1 MIFSNNS
8 GINPSEQALL
18 TVTHRAMEQ
27 THEAMGKVT
36 QAMERMVILEEDV
49 KRLHKMLEQHMTSE
63 EKMFSERVEREK
75 QIETTLVGVARTVGS
90 LQALMSERAI
100 EVDAQMDK
108 DLSNM
113 KQSLRE
119 EFFKFREEDTRK
131 GEERVKTIAERFDNN
146 CTKVNERLNGVDKQ
160 IQRLEDSSSRFL
172 AIIADYNK
180 SKEELLKL
188 KTDHDR
194 IEKIG
199 MAVITAIVLTG
210 LKMSGVI

>member
-1 MIFSNNS
+1 MIFGNNS

-36 QAMERMVILEEDV
+36 QAMERMVVLEEDV
-49 KRLHKMLEQHMTSE
+49 KRLHKVLEQHMAAE

-75 QIETTLVGVARTVGS
+75 QIETTLVGVAKTVGN

-119 EFFKFREEDTRK
+119 EFFKYREEDIRK
-131 GEERVKTIAERFDNN
+131 TDERVKSIAERFDGN
-146 CTKVNERLNGVDKQ
+146 CSKVNDRLNGIDKQ
-160 IQRLEDSSSRFL
+160 IQRLEDSSSRFYNV
-172 AIIADYNK
+172 IEDYNR

-194 IEKIG
+194 LEKIG
-199 MAVITAIVLTG
+199 MAVATALVLTG
-210 LKMSGVI
+210 LKMGGVI